1 VRSTTK
7 LDEDVIALPEASSE
21 VGFGTHLFRQE
32 YLYAFAVQPEA
43 MRHIRTQAAEHD
55 RQRLP
60 EIMRAWAETQ
70 PRVQALV
77 AAEAGLPDTIKI
89 MPVPTGLQPLVNSYT
104 ADPLFQR
111 QFQLPAT
118 VAFVEADKLVA
129 YQRPVN
135 LDHVER
141 IVRRLGLDPSPEAV
155 LRLCVSPQRE
165 MEPIQHLELG
175 AAAHSF
181 SSPNSDI
188 RFLGAFLKRDLNA
201 DDLGV
206 AEQGGV
212 PVAAVIAFVGYGTP
226 MVNAL
231 KVGDRVVLN
240 NGFHRVVALRR
251 LGVEQIPVVLQHVSN
266 PQLELGPELGGLSS
280 TYLLQHPRPALVKD
294 FFEPGFTV
302 TLNVRERVKLVNLA
316 VQAGQQEVPV

>member
-1 VRSTTK
+1 
-7 LDEDVIALPEASSE
+7 LDDDVIALPEASSGI
-21 VGFGTHLFRQE
+21 GFGTHLFRQE
-32 YLYAFAVQPEA
+32 YLSAFAVQPEA
-43 MRHIRTQAAEHD
+43 VRYIRTQAAEGD

-60 EIMRAWAETQ
+60 EIMRAWAEAQ

-77 AAEAGLPDTIKI
+77 QAEAGLPDTIKI
-89 MPVPTGLQPLVNSYT
+89 LPVPTGLQPLVNGYM
-104 ADPLFQR
+104 ADPLFRR
-111 QFQLPAT
+111 QLQLPAT

-129 YQRPVN
+129 YQRQVN
-135 LDHVER
+135 LDYVER
-141 IVRRLGLDPSPEAV
+141 IAWHLGPDPSPEAV
-155 LRLCVSPQRE
+155 LRLCVSPQRDL
-165 MEPIQHLELG
+165 EPIQHLELG

-188 RFLGAFLKRDLNA
+188 RFLGAFLKRDLTA
-201 DDLGV
+201 EDLGF

-231 KVGDRVVLN
+231 KVGTRVVLN

-251 LGVEQIPVVLQHVSN
+251 LGVEQLPVVLQDVRN
-266 PQLELGPELGGLSS
+266 PQLELSPELGGLSTS
-280 TYLLQHPRPALVKD
+280 YLLQHPRPALVKD